1 MWNTITWLGVGSA
14 VVASL
19 MELIKFKVY
28 DDKATKVKMTLLGLL
43 FSGVLSPVLYFGFT
57 LLGTPVA
64 MVLYWLVIFIVQKY
78 LDMKAIR
85 PIVKSIIQKKME
97 KL

>member
-43 FSGVLSPVLYFGFT
+43 FSGILSPILYFGFT

>member
-1 MWNTITWLGVGSA
+1 MWNTIAWLGVGSA

-28 DDKATKVKMTLLGLL
+28 DNKATKVKMTLLGLL
-43 FSGVLSPVLYFGFT
+43 FSGVLSPILYFGFT

-64 MVLYWLVIFIVQKY
+64 MVLYWVVIFIVQKY

-85 PIVKSIIQKKME
+85 PIIKSIIQKKME

>member
-28 DDKATKVKMTLLGLL
+28 DNKATKVKMTLLGLL

-64 MVLYWLVIFIVQKY
+64 MVLYWVVIFIVQKY

-85 PIVKSIIQKKME
+85 PITKSIIQKKLE

>member
-1 MWNTITWLGVGSA
+1 MWNTIAWIAVGSG

-19 MELIKFKVY
+19 MELIKFKIY
-28 DDKATKVKMTLLGLL
+28 NNKATKVKMTLLGLL
-43 FSGVLSPVLYFGFT
+43 FSGALSPVLYFGFT

-64 MVLYWLVIFIVQKY
+64 MVLYWIIMFIVQKY

-85 PIVKSIIQKKME
+85 PIIKNIIQKKME

>member
-1 MWNTITWLGVGSA
+1 MWNTIAWLGVGSA

-28 DDKATKVKMTLLGLL
+28 DNKATKVKMTLLGLL

-64 MVLYWLVIFIVQKY
+64 MVLYWVVIFIVQKY

-85 PIVKSIIQKKME
+85 PIVKSIIQKKLE

>member
-1 MWNTITWLGVGSA
+1 MWNTIAWLGVGSA

>member
-1 MWNTITWLGVGSA
+1 MWNTIAWIAVGSG

-28 DDKATKVKMTLLGLL
+28 NNKATKVKMTLLGLL
-43 FSGVLSPVLYFGFT
+43 FSGALSPVLYFGFT

-64 MVLYWLVIFIVQKY
+64 MVLYWIIMFIVQKY

-85 PIVKSIIQKKME
+85 PIIKNIIQKKME

>member
-1 MWNTITWLGVGSA
+1 MWNTIAWLGVGSA

-28 DDKATKVKMTLLGLL
+28 NNKATKVKMTLLGLL
-43 FSGVLSPVLYFGFT
+43 FSGALSPVLYFGFT

-64 MVLYWLVIFIVQKY
+64 MVLYWIIMFIVQKY

-85 PIVKSIIQKKME
+85 PIIKNIIQKKME

>member
-28 DDKATKVKMTLLGLL
+28 NNKATKVKMTLLGLL

-64 MVLYWLVIFIVQKY
+64 MVLYWVVIFIVQKY

-85 PIVKSIIQKKME
+85 PVVKSIIRKKLE

>member
-1 MWNTITWLGVGSA
+1 MWNTIAWLGVGSA

-64 MVLYWLVIFIVQKY
+64 MVLYWVVIFIVQKY

>member
-1 MWNTITWLGVGSA
+1 MWNTVAWLAVGSA

-28 DDKATKVKMTLLGLL
+28 NNKATRVKMTLLGLL
-43 FSGVLSPVLYFGFT
+43 FSGALSPVLYFGFT

-64 MVLYWLVIFIVQKY
+64 MVLYWIIMFIAQKY

-85 PIVKSIIQKKME
+85 PIIKSIIQKKMA

>member
-28 DDKATKVKMTLLGLL
+28 DNKATKVKMTLLGLL

-64 MVLYWLVIFIVQKY
+64 MVLYWVVIFIVQKY

-85 PIVKSIIQKKME
+85 PIIKSIIQKKLE

>member
-1 MWNTITWLGVGSA
+1 MWNTIAWIAVGSG

-28 DDKATKVKMTLLGLL
+28 NNKATKVKMTLLGLL
-43 FSGVLSPVLYFGFT
+43 FSGALSPVLYFGFA

-64 MVLYWLVIFIVQKY
+64 MVLYWLIIFIVQKY

>member
-1 MWNTITWLGVGSA
+1 MWNTIAWLGVGSA

-28 DDKATKVKMTLLGLL
+28 DNKATKVKMTLLGLM

-64 MVLYWLVIFIVQKY
+64 MVLYWVVIFIVQKY